1 MPITLDDFAAG
12 AVSSGLV
19 PEDELSAVLTANPG
33 LDAEKLAKELVRQKK
48 LTAFQA
54 KQLWAGKGPSLTI
67 GNYVILDKLGQGGMG
82 MVLKAQHKR
91 MKRVVAL
98 KVLSPSVTKTKEM
111 VQRFQREV
119 ETVGKLDHPNVVA
132 AYDADEANGTHF
144 LVMQYVEGQDL
155 SGLVKEKG
163 TLPVDK
169 AVQCIVQA
177 ARGLEYAHQKGVIH
191 RDIKPANL
199 LLDTQGTIKILD
211 MGLARIATE
220 TAEEGL
226 TQTGAIMGTIDYM
239 APEQAVNTKLADA
252 RSDIY
257 SLGITLWYLLT
268 GRAAYPGESMMSK
281 LLAHRESP
289 IPSLAAAR
297 PDVPAA
303 LDAVFQKMI
312 AKKPEG
318 RYQTM
323 TEVLAALET
332 CLQPGAQPPSLVKV
346 KSEESKLSDLFRHIG
361 EDSTTRAGKSK
372 TKDLASNQ
380 TVSVSAADELTSM
393 AEAPSTRRRGSA
405 EPTVRRRSA
414 PRKAS
419 GLSTQ
424 QLVIGA
430 AGLGAVILIGIVVA
444 NLLSRTDPNPNTGPI
459 TSTSPDSQ
467 PDEPES
473 TTGSPAVEAQ
483 PPQAQAPEWEPLLNG
498 RDLSGWTQKGHPGW
512 TYGNGLLAG
521 ETTIGNPGFLVSD
534 EEFGDYELD
543 LEYKLTAGS
552 NSGIFLR
559 CDPTGPISG
568 AQFTEIQLLDD
579 GGQPNAGVKNRTG
592 SIFNH
597 TAPVPAPNA
606 PPYEWHRVQVRV
618 EGQRVQI
625 TFNGTPILDAEDQ
638 RLKVRGHIGLQLYPT
653 RVEFRN
659 IRLRRLGEKST
670 ASDWRPLFNGR
681 DLGGWSVKGDP
692 GWTVR
697 GGIMMGDTTAGR
709 GGFLVSDEAFDNF
722 ELDFEYKLESSTNS
736 GVFLRCDPNGDLSG
750 RDFAE
755 LQLLDDSGFTSAP
768 SMNRTGSLVNRVAP
782 NPAPRGT
789 PHVWHRVLV
798 KVVGQRIR
806 VTFDGTEVLD
816 TETRLPARGH
826 IGLQLKPSHVEFRNM
841 RVRIAT
847 G

>member
-19 PEDELSAVLTANPG
+19 PEDELSAVLAANPG
-33 LDAEKLAKELVRQKK
+33 IDAEKLAKELVRQKK

-91 MKRVVAL
+91 MKRIVAL
-98 KVLSPSVTKTKEM
+98 KVLSPSVTKTREM

-119 ETVGKLDHPNVVA
+119 ETAGKLDHPNIVA
-132 AYDADEANGTHF
+132 AFDADEANGTHF

-169 AVQCIVQA
+169 AVQCMVQA

-268 GRAAYPGESMMSK
+268 GRATYPGDSMMSK

-289 IPSLAAAR
+289 IPSLSAAR
-297 PDVPAA
+297 KDVPAA
-303 LDAVFQKMI
+303 LDAVYQKMI
-312 AKKPEG
+312 AKKPEH

-323 TEVLAALET
+323 TEVVAALEQG
-332 CLQPGAQPPSLVKV
+332 LQPDTQPPSLVKV
-346 KSEESKLSDLFRHIG
+346 KSEESKLSDLFRHIDD
-361 EDSTTRAGKSK
+361 DSTAKAGKSK
-372 TKDLASNQ
+372 TRDLSSNP
-380 TVSVSAADELTSM
+380 TVSVSAAEELTSM
-393 AEAPSTRRRGSA
+393 GDAPSTRRRGSV
-405 EPTVRRRSA
+405 EPTVRRRTA

-419 GLSTQ
+419 GPSTQ
-424 QLVIGA
+424 QLIIGA
-430 AGLGAVILIGIVVA
+430 AGVGAVILIGIVVA
-444 NLLSRTDPNPNTGPI
+444 NLLSRPGSTPSTDNV
-459 TSTSPDSQ
+459 TSSASET
-467 PDEPES
+467 
-473 TTGSPAVEAQ
+473 A
-483 PPQAQAPEWEPLLNG
+483 PQATEFSASKSNDPQTDQRTTPEWEPLFNG
-498 RDLSGWTQKGHPGW
+498 RDLTGWMQKGHPGW
-512 TYGNGLLAG
+512 SYGNGLLAG
-521 ETTIGNPGFLVSD
+521 ETTIGNPGFLVTE

-543 LEYKLTAGS
+543 LEYKVTAGS

-559 CDPTGPISG
+559 CDPYGPISG
-568 AQFTEIQLLDD
+568 AQFPEIQLLDD
-579 GGQPNAGVKNRTG
+579 GGHPNAGAKNRTG
-592 SIFNH
+592 AIFNH
-597 TAPVPAPNA
+597 FAPVPAPNA

-618 EGQRVQI
+618 EGQRVQV
-625 TFNGTPILDAEDQ
+625 TFNGTPILDAEDP
-638 RLKVRGHIGLQLYPT
+638 RLPALGHIGLQLYPT

-659 IRLRRLGEKST
+659 MRVRKLGKTMS
-670 ASDWRPLFNGR
+670 AGGWRPLFNGS
-681 DLGGWSVKGDP
+681 DLSGWKVKGHA
-692 GWTVR
+692 GWQVNS
-697 GGIMMGDTTAGR
+697 GILAGDATASL
-709 GGFLVSDEAFDNF
+709 GGFLVTDEDFDDF
-722 ELDFEYKLESSTNS
+722 ELDLEYKIAS
-736 GVFLRCDPNGDLSG
+736 GSNTGIFLRCDPNGHTSG
-750 RDFAE
+750 SDFAE
-755 LQLLDDSGFTSAP
+755 VQLVDDGWFTSAP
-768 SMNRTGSLVNRVAP
+768 SMNRTGSIVNRVAP

-789 PHVWHRVLV
+789 PYEWHRVLV
-798 KVVGQRIR
+798 SVQDQRVR
-806 VTFDGTEVLD
+806 VTFDGTAILD
-816 TETRLPARGH
+816 TETRLPARGR
-826 IGLQLKPSHVEFRNM
+826 IGLQLRPSHVEFRNI
-841 RVRIAT
+841 RVRT
-847 G
+847 VQG